1 MTDIV
6 SATQPP
12 GNSEPSSARLF
23 WRAFGENKGAVFG
36 LCIIVVIV
44 AGSILASLLAPY
56 PADAQ
61 FRDLI
66 LQPPAWQEGGSW
78 SHILGTDDIGRDV
91 LSRII
96 YGSRVSLLV
105 GGIVVTLSLVV
116 GVSLGLV
123 AGYRGGKIDF
133 AIMRVMD
140 MILAL
145 PSILLAI
152 VIVTVLG
159 PGLSNAMIA
168 VSLVKVPTFTRIT
181 RAAVLAELT
190 KDYVTAS
197 RLAGAGPVRLMLTT
211 VLPNCWPPIIVVA
224 TLGFSDAILDAAAL
238 GFLGLGAQPPTPE
251 WGAMLAD
258 SRQYIEHAW
267 WVVTFPGM
275 AILVTVLACNLLGD
289 GLRDALDPK
298 LRR

>member
-1 MTDIV
+1 MTEIV

-12 GNSEPSSARLF
+12 DRSDPSSATLF
-23 WRAFGENKGAVFG
+23 WRAFAENKGALVG
-36 LCIIVVIV
+36 LCVIVVII
-44 AGSILASLLAPY
+44 AGSALANLLAPY

-66 LQPPAWQEGGSW
+66 LQPPAWQTDGSW
-78 SHILGTDDIGRDV
+78 AHVLGTDDIGRDV

-96 YGSRVSLLV
+96 HGSRVSLLV
-105 GGIVVTLSLVV
+105 GGIVVTLSLIV

-159 PGLSNAMIA
+159 PGLANAMIA

-197 RLAGAGPVRLMLTT
+197 RLAGAGPIRLMLTT

-267 WVVTFPGM
+267 WVVTFPGI
-275 AILVTVLACNLLGD
+275 AILLTVLACNLMGD